1 MGKSKIWENVIIFVL
16 IGIAIIFITPIIQG
30 IFLKSQI
37 SSAKIGVETV
47 VKFTKVLYERH
58 SLDREVLLPFMIEI
72 QKDGKYDLYE
82 KSSKIATGLALDIK
96 GEKPLSGRVIIDR
109 DGAVY
114 ARNVEFRNA
123 ICNMEKDEVVVCA
136 RKQ

>member
-1 MGKSKIWENVIIFVL
+1 MGNSKIWENVIIFIL

-30 IFLKSQI
+30 IFLRSQI

-47 VKFTKVLYERH
+47 VKSTKVLYERH
-58 SLDREVLLPFMIEI
+58 SLDREVLLPFVVEI

-82 KSSKIATGLALDIK
+82 QSSKIATGLTLDIK

-109 DGAVY
+109 DGATY
-114 ARNVEFRNA
+114 ARNVEFEETLDCLEQFIDIIVPVA
-123 ICNMEKDEVVVCA
+123 V
-136 RKQ
+136 